1 MRLCVAGAPG
11 ARFCRLALALLASS
25 VGGCAHTPGPAP
37 GVAQAARAS
46 ASYAA
51 TLRVSVDAPH
61 LRGRARVLLAF
72 ARPDRL
78 RVELPGPS
86 GARLV
91 AVARG
96 GRLWAVF
103 PGEAAYFSGPADIEQ
118 MDALLGLALTPEE
131 VMDVLVGH
139 APPRLRAYQARW
151 RGALPS
157 DVRGTFAGGGRFSV
171 KVTQAETPASV
182 PARAFDEPP
191 HDGYRLL
198 DVHEARALWGG
209 R

>member
-1 MRLCVAGAPG
+1 MRLRMAGASG
-11 ARFCRLALALLASS
+11 ARFCQFALALLLGA
-25 VGGCAHTPGPAP
+25 CAHTPAPAP
-37 GVAQAARAS
+37 EVAQAARAS

-103 PGEAAYFSGPADIEQ
+103 PGEAAYFSGPADVEQ

-131 VMDVLVGH
+131 VMDALVGQ
-139 APPRLRAYQARW
+139 APSRLRAYQARW

-171 KVTQAETPASV
+171 KVTQAEAPAPV
-182 PARAFDEPP
+182 PERAFDEPP